1 MRIDQLIKIR
11 LETAKIKKEGF
22 PIPSPEKD
30 EQQDKYIS
38 RCIAA
43 ISDEYDT
50 ETSAAICYTQ
60 WEKK

>member
-1 MRIDQLIKIR
+1 MNIDQLIKIR

-30 EQQDKYIS
+30 EDESKYIS
-38 RCIAA
+38 RCIGDLT
-43 ISDEYDT
+43 DEYGT
-50 ETSAAICYTQ
+50 EQASAICYAQ